1 VSFAKNIKAP
11 SELFLDVKR
20 QKHMKIGGGSEKV
33 QTLKRNTWGGFQ
45 RLTFF
50 ENPIL
55 QAENKLTIRSQS
67 W

>member
-20 QKHMKIGGGSEKV
+20 QKNMMGVVRKKSKHI
-33 QTLKRNTWGGFQ
+33 KRNTWGGFQ
-45 RLTFF
+45 RLTLF

-67 W
+67 